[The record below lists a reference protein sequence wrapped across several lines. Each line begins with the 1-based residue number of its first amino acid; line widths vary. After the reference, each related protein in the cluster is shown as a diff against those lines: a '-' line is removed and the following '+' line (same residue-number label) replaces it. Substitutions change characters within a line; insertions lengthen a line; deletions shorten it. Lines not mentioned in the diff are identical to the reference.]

1 MRSTCKE
8 SYSGPRPFSEEE
20 SKVQIRAVDCPVV
33 SCLMV
38 GFQALRRGISEAS
51 ERTKLVG
58 YFSIHCCI
66 QKLFSPYGISWKKVG
81 GMKNNVRKM
90 LFALCVSPL
99 NPDLLNSSDPDIS
112 RTQKSGE
119 TSALFSPKE
128 DNCENSH
135 LSLNVETCAKFLPS
149 WRKKSLQSPPSL
161 CVCSVFPDMLIP
173 ADKAPRAELTPISHG
188 IYGSRGSLTR
198 FPAKTLNFFP
208 IAK

>member
-1 MRSTCKE
+1 M
-8 SYSGPRPFSEEE
+8 
-20 SKVQIRAVDCPVV
+20 V
-33 SCLMV
+33 SCLTV
-38 GFQALRRGISEAS
+38 EFQALRRGISEAS
-51 ERTKLVG
+51 ERTNLVG

-81 GMKNNVRKM
+81 WMKNDELKM
-90 LFALCVSPL
+90 FFALCVSPL
-99 NPDLLNSSDPDIS
+99 DPDLLNSSDPDIS

-119 TSALFSPKE
+119 TSTLFSPKE

-149 WRKKSLQSPPSL
+149 WRKKSLHSPPLSL
-161 CVCSVFPDMLIP
+161 CVQRISRYANPSRQGT
-173 ADKAPRAELTPISHG
+173 AGEELTPISHG

-198 FPAKTLNFFP
+198 LPAKTSNFFP